1 MEDKYCKLRE
11 NNGYYVEPMGVLDI
25 DCRQHDICYAKCGE
39 QFSYSELEKYNCM
52 VRCDDTLMNT
62 SKNIQHILILHP
74 DFSIKRWDL
83 NLPNPLYINKL
94 LKNIYK
100 P

>member
-1 MEDKYCKLRE
+1 MEEKYSKLRE

-25 DCRQHDICYAKCGE
+25 DCRQHDICYAKCRE

-62 SKNIQHILILHP
+62 SKNIQH
-74 DFSIKRWDL
+74 D
-83 NLPNPLYINKL
+83 PNSSS
-94 LKNIYK
+94 
-100 P
+100 